1 MAEALAKEKDKELV
15 TTAAESRDFRHRV
28 AAAWAMGLMLNHDEE
43 LLKLLMDES
52 PFVRLAAREAC
63 MHVAL
68 CKYGS
73 DVDFG
78 PAGAAEDSELADS
91 RALWELY
98 FRKKEKDKAQRKLEN
113 KKETDPRK
121 ILGVE

>member
-1 MAEALAKEKDKELV
+1 MFLAYIDGSKKEPI
-15 TTAAESRDFRHRV
+15 SRLEIFHR
-28 AAAWAMGLMLNHDEE
+28 
-43 LLKLLMDES
+43 ES
-52 PFVRLAAREAC
+52 PVFESSR
-63 MHVAL
+63 
-68 CKYGS
+68 K
-73 DVDFG
+73 
-78 PAGAAEDSELADS
+78 PAEDSELADS